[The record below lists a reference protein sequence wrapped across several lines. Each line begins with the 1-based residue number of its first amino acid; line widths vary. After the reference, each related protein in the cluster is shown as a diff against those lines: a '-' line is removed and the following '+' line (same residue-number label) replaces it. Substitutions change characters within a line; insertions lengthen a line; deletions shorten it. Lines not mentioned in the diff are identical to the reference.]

1 MRGAQMQR
9 SEEDSIVRRIIL
21 TCRIGN
27 VDIGLF
33 NVWLGYSN
41 RNPKPFRIVDFGFLK
56 FMWEPKK

>member
-1 MRGAQMQR
+1 MQR

-21 TCRIGN
+21 KCRIGN